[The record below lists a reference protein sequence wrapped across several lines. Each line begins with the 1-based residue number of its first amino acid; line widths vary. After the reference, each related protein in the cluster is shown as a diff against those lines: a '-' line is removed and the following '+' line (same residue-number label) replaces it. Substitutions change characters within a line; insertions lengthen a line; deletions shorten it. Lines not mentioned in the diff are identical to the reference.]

1 MAKQMNIANQLTF
14 LRILMIPVF
23 MVVLYSD
30 MANADMWALIIFVVA
45 SLTDFLDG
53 YLARKY
59 NLITK
64 LGKFIDPLA
73 DKLLV
78 TAAMICLVEMGR
90 LAGWVVMLI
99 IAREF
104 IISIFRAVAASDGIV
119 IAASWWGKV
128 KTNVQMAMIVVL
140 LLNNQPF
147 EQMGFP
153 MDDVLIWLATAFTF
167 ISGVDY
173 IWKNKQVL
181 AE

>member
-1 MAKQMNIANQLTF
+1 MGKQMNIANQLTF
-14 LRILMIPVF
+14 LRILLIPVF
-23 MVVLYSD
+23 WVVLKSGIV
-30 MANADMWALIIFVVA
+30 NADLWALIIFVVA

-140 LLNNQPF
+140 LLNNYPF
-147 EQMGFP
+147 NQWNFP
-153 MDDVLIWLATAFTF
+153 MDQVLVVLATVFT
-167 ISGVDY
+167 IVSGVDY
-173 IWKNKQVL
+173 IVKNKQVL
-181 AE
+181 FE